1 MDCLWESCMDE
12 TVLTLVI
19 DEPCVKEFIDFGE
32 DWFLVLLFN
41 VDIGI

>member
-1 MDCLWESCMDE
+1 MDE

-19 DEPCVKEFIDFGE
+19 DEPGVKEFIDFRE
-32 DWFLVLLFN
+32 DRFLVLFFN